1 MTNINEDRGSV
12 PSLSNDK
19 KLLEL
24 RINFFK
30 NFENK
35 TMKYILSSYGQFI
48 SSFEKSLIEN
58 KLIEVIG
65 LENFTQKDVIVGC
78 NHFIDEL
85 IMTHGLQNIQ
95 HFGGYNYYKKLDS
108 KLKVVTLDTLE
119 GGKPLILECPFPKFG
134 GPHPD
139 QDQILKKCND
149 LKIEVYLDC
158 AWLPVSW
165 DIKIDLN
172 EPCIKGVAVSLSKCF
187 GLHWSR
193 IGVRWLK
200 EEKQDSIWLQ
210 NQHNM
215 ISFPSVMLGKYYL
228 DRLPMNY
235 LVEKYREKYYDLCK
249 SLNHKP
255 GHVIMLSH
263 AHDNSSIYGTA
274 KDLLNYEKG

>member
-1 MTNINEDRGSV
+1 MTDISEDRGSV

-48 SSFEKSLIEN
+48 SAFEKSLNEN

-85 IMTHGLQNIQ
+85 IMTHGLENIQ
-95 HFGGYNYYKKLDS
+95 HFGGYNYYKKLDIKS
-108 KLKVVTLDTLE
+108 KGVTLDTLVS
-119 GGKPLILECPFPKFG
+119 GKPLILECPFPQFG

-139 QDQILKKCND
+139 HDRILKKCND
-149 LKIEVYLDC
+149 LKIDVYLDC

-215 ISFPSVMLGKYYL
+215 ISFPNVMLGKYYL

-249 SLNHKP
+249 SLDHKP
-255 GHVIMLSH
+255 GNVVMLSH
-263 AHDNSSIYGTA
+263 AHDNSMIYGTA

>member
-1 MTNINEDRGSV
+1 MTNISEDRGSV
-12 PSLSNDK
+12 PPLSNDK

-30 NFENK
+30 NVQNK
-35 TMKYILSSYGQFI
+35 TMKYILSSYEQFI
-48 SSFEKSLIEN
+48 SAFEKSLIKN
-58 KLIEVIG
+58 KSIEITG
-65 LENFTQKDVIVGC
+65 LESFKQKDVIVGC
-78 NHFIDEL
+78 NHFIDEM
-85 IMTHGLQNIQ
+85 IMTHGLDNVQ
-95 HFGGYNYYKKLDS
+95 HFGGYNYYKKLDGKS
-108 KLKVVTLDTLE
+108 KGVTLDTLE
-119 GGKPLILECPFPKFG
+119 GGKPLILECPFPQFG
-134 GPHPD
+134 GLHPD
-139 QDQILKKCND
+139 QDKILKKCND
-149 LKIEVYLDC
+149 LKIDVYLDC

-172 EPCIKGVAVSLSKCF
+172 EPCIKGMAISLSKCF

-215 ISFPSVMLGKYYL
+215 ISFPNVMLGKYYL

-235 LVEKYREKYYDLCK
+235 LVEKYREKYYELCK

-255 GHVIMLSH
+255 GNVIMISH

-274 KDLLNYEKG
+274 KDLLNNEKN